1 MKCTALPSP
10 PGTSSSSR
18 PRLALLPLSR
28 QPGALHGQNE
38 AAAAP
43 ARPTDPLCPG
53 SRDSRDSRD
62 VSPCRDI
69 ASLAPKPA
77 WEVPEASPSP
87 LCRAQRGPVSW
98 LGSLVLYR
106 PAQVSEDRIKPQA
119 GGGGEES
126 FVVVLWLESKAAAG
140 PSRWREGRGIWRT
153 CLGWLA
159 PVSHHLTHSRRQSLA
174 QQHRDIRPT
183 GDRHRQ
189 GRLLPG
195 IAPGHHRAPAP
206 VCGAKRDKGIL
217 PEITK
222 RLHVSKLAVP
232 LLWFGCATCA
242 TSPRC
247 FPVVGL
253 GFVTL

>member
-1 MKCTALPSP
+1 MLPSH
-10 PGTSSSSR
+10 PGII
-18 PRLALLPLSR
+18 LALLLLSR

-43 ARPTDPLCPG
+43 AWPMDPLCPG
-53 SRDSRDSRD
+53 SRDRRDTF
-62 VSPCRDI
+62 PCGDI
-69 ASLAPKPA
+69 ASLAPKPT

-87 LCRAQRGPVSW
+87 LCRAQHGQVSW
-98 LGSLVLYR
+98 LGSLMLYH

-126 FVVVLWLESKAAAG
+126 FEGVLWLESKATAG
-140 PSRWREGRGIWRT
+140 PSRWHEGRGIWRT

-183 GDRHRQ
+183 GDRHCQRW
-189 GRLLPG
+189 LLPG
-195 IAPGHHRAPAP
+195 ITLGTTAPAP
-206 VCGAKRDKGIL
+206 VCGTERDKGIL
-217 PEITK
+217 PEIT
-222 RLHVSKLAVP
+222 RLLHGSKLAVP
-232 LLWFGCATCA
+232 LLRFGCATCA
-242 TSPRC
+242 TSPCC

-253 GFVTL
+253 GFVTLL

>member
-1 MKCTALPSP
+1 MKCTVLPSP

-18 PRLALLPLSR
+18 PGLALLLLSR

-53 SRDSRDSRD
+53 SRDSRDTSLCGD
-62 VSPCRDI
+62 V
-69 ASLAPKPA
+69 ASLAPKTT

-87 LCRAQRGPVSW
+87 LCRAQHGQVSW

-140 PSRWREGRGIWRT
+140 LSRWREGRGIWRT

-174 QQHRDIRPT
+174 QQHRDIQPT

-189 GRLLPG
+189 RRLLPG
-195 IAPGHHRAPAP
+195 ITPGHHRALAP
-206 VCGAKRDKGIL
+206 VCGTKRDKGIL

-222 RLHVSKLAVP
+222 LLHVSKLAVP

-247 FPVVGL
+247 LPLDGL
-253 GFVTL
+253 GLVTL

>member
-1 MKCTALPSP
+1 M
-10 PGTSSSSR
+10 SSVVGSEAYSAAISSWDQ
-18 PRLALLPLSR
+18 LALLPLSR

-38 AAAAP
+38 AAAAL
-43 ARPTDPLCPG
+43 ARPTGPLCPG
-53 SRDSRDSRD
+53 SRDSRDT
-62 VSPCRDI
+62 SPCGDI
-69 ASLAPKPA
+69 ASLAAKPT
-77 WEVPEASPSP
+77 WEVTEGSPSP
-87 LCRAQRGPVSW
+87 LCRAQHGQVSW

-126 FVVVLWLESKAAAG
+126 FVVGLWLESKGTAG
-140 PSRWREGRGIWRT
+140 LSRWHKGQGIWRT

-159 PVSHHLTHSRRQSLA
+159 PVSHHLTRSRRQSLA

-183 GDRHRQ
+183 GDRHHQ
-189 GRLLPG
+189 QLLPG
-195 IAPGHHRAPAP
+195 ITPGHHGAPAP
-206 VCGAKRDKGIL
+206 VCGTKRDKGIL
-217 PEITK
+217 PEVTK
-222 RLHVSKLAVP
+222 LLHVSKLAVP

-242 TSPRC
+242 ISPRC